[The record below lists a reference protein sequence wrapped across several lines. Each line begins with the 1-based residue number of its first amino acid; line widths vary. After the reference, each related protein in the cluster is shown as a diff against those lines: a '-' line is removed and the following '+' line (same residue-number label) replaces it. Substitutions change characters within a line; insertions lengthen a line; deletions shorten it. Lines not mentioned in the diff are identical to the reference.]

1 VSSQAV
7 IERVLEH
14 GFPGCRISAVC
25 ELGGGVSARATR
37 VELMLADGS
46 TRRVVVRRPR
56 EANLGDTRRLL
67 ATEYALLARCQSF
80 GIAAPE
86 PYFVHEHEG
95 AIVVA
100 YTEGDV
106 DLSHA
111 GLAEK
116 LPQMA
121 RELARIHQVEAG
133 EIEAGLLESGRQRAE
148 RDVLELPTKLDAALN
163 EAEVRARL
171 RALWPWPRANPDV
184 LLHGDYW
191 PGNLVWRE
199 GRLVAVLDWEE
210 AAVGDPLADLA
221 IARLDVLW
229 AFGEDAMQS
238 FTESYRAQSA
248 LLDWSVLPQWDL
260 WAALRPMSRL
270 AVWAP
275 AYSTTALARPDITEA
290 SMQRDHHC
298 FVEQALANLR

>member
-1 VSSQAV
+1 MSSQAV
-7 IERVLEH
+7 FARILEH
-14 GFPGCRISAVC
+14 GFPGCRISEVC
-25 ELGGGVSARATR
+25 ELGGGVSARAAR
-37 VELMLADGS
+37 VELVLADGS

-56 EANLGDTRRLL
+56 EANPQATRRLL
-67 ATEYALLARCQSF
+67 SAEHTLLARCQSF

-86 PYFVHEHEG
+86 PYFVHEQEG

-100 YTEGDV
+100 YTEGEI

-121 RELARIHQVEAG
+121 RELARIHEIGAG
-133 EIEAGLLESGRQRAE
+133 ELGVGLLESRRERAE
-148 RDVLELPTKLDAALN
+148 RDVLELPTSLDAALN
-163 EAEVRARL
+163 EAEVRAQL
-171 RALWPWPRANPDV
+171 RALWPWPQPNPDV

-199 GRLVAVLDWEE
+199 GRLVAVIDWEE
-210 AAVGDPLADLA
+210 AALGDPLADLA

-229 AFGEDAMQS
+229 AFGEDAMRS
-238 FTESYRAQSA
+238 FTESYRACTRI
-248 LLDWSVLPQWDL
+248 DWTLLPQWDL

-275 AYSTTALARPDITEA
+275 AYATPALARPDVTEA
-290 SMQRDHHC
+290 SMQRDHQR
-298 FVEQALANLR
+298 FVEQALASSR